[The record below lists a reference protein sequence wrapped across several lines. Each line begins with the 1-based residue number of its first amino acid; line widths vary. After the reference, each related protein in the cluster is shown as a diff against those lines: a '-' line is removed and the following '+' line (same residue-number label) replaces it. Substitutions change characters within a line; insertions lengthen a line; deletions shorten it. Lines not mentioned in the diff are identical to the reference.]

1 MMRDLDVRV
10 GLFVYIYFF
19 ELLIFLQEE
28 YVVGESVGT
37 LDCGH
42 DFHSHCIKQWLR
54 QKNTCPICKM
64 TGIGS

>member
-1 MMRDLDVRV
+1 MFGSEKLNILLR
-10 GLFVYIYFF
+10 I
-19 ELLIFLQEE
+19 ELLNFLQEE
-28 YVVGESVGT
+28 YVVGESIGT